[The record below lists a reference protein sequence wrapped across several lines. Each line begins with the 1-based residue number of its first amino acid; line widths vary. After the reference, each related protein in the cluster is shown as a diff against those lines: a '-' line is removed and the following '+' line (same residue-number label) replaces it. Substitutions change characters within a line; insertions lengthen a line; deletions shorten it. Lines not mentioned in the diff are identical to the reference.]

1 MPKMQLPTAFQKV
14 FEMFGIF
21 CLYFGIFSAVNAL
34 PDFQDGDIRL
44 IGGRTENE
52 GTVVIYHDGRW
63 GSICDRGWD
72 IRDGNVACHQLGFHR
87 ALQSLRRSPFGP
99 GRTLRWLTALR
110 CGGRELRLDKCRPRR
125 WGIDRDERHC
135 QQYSRSA
142 AVVCMPKTITSTS
155 STTTTTAKTTTKSH
169 TTSTTV
175 RPSTKQIT
183 ATAKPTTIAPKTSS
197 VENNIPTVKTII
209 AAEDIDGG
217 DEEKH
222 TISERYSNRSIIYA
236 ENNGSDN
243 FIPNQ
248 IVTNKRRSRMQY
260 DAEWS
265 DTRRTKDIE
274 NSPTTKKPTTTTKKP
289 STTTKKPSTT
299 PAAPAPFRYEAEVYS
314 INLPRRRWV
323 KDPLLKCWVLATV
336 RGKILIAKP
345 GRRPKRITKE
355 EYYKRRRTELEAQRG
370 VEDVSNEITR
380 SPLNDASKTHG
391 NVENNRIA
399 DHVSR
404 KTTRSPT
411 TTTSKP
417 TTTEK
422 PTTTTTTKEPPPA
435 RARPTPKP
443 STLKSTTRKSTTTT
457 TITPKRTTPKP
468 TPPKPTT
475 PKPTTPKPTTPKPT
489 TPKPTTPKPTTPKPT
504 TPKPTTL
511 KSTTTTTPKPIP
523 FSNPNPEPSSANT
536 YEDEVYALKL
546 VKSKWIKDNDL
557 GLWVMLSRSGKVL
570 IAKPGQ
576 RSKKVT
582 KDEYYQ
588 MRREKIRETH
598 SHDRM
603 KSDDPLPGQELEQ
616 VPAPTRRQLPLGSEE
631 NTISGNASTLFV
643 SSNVI
648 IGSDLN
654 ITGRSSHNGKPR
666 KHDSRI
672 ENRHR
677 HGHGSG
683 KIKIRL
689 AGQRANR
696 GKIEILPSGREEWG
710 VICGDHWTMRETM
723 VVCRGLNLG
732 YGQQPLTTAVYG
744 GSDQKKYYTR
754 VRCKGNEKR
763 LADCEWMDH
772 EGAVQCSSRESVAG
786 VICTSALPDLE
797 PSIYMLETTTFL
809 QDRHLYYLQCAMEE
823 KCLAPSAYE
832 AQRSRYWRQS
842 TRRLL
847 RFSSVVKN
855 IGTADFKPMT
865 DRSQW
870 EWHACHMHYHSMDV
884 FAHYDIMDQNG
895 NRVAEGLKAS
905 FCLEDSACNPG
916 IFPKYSCQNYGQQ
929 GISVGCSDNYMADID
944 CQWVD
949 ITDLEPG
956 EYIFKVEVNPKM
968 LVAEINFDNNA
979 VICNL
984 QYTGYYARLSKCK
997 LASLL

>member
-1 MPKMQLPTAFQKV
+1 MQLSKINQNI

-21 CLYFGIFSAVNAL
+21 YLCFGLFSAVNAL

-87 ALQSLRRSPFGP
+87 ALQSLRRSPYGP
-99 GRTLRWLTALR
+99 GRTHRWLTGLR
-110 CGGRELRLDKCRPRR
+110 CGGRELRLEQCRPRR
-125 WGIDRDERHC
+125 WGIERDERHC

-142 AVVCMPKTITSTS
+142 AVVCMPRAAPSASS
-155 STTTTTAKTTTKSH
+155 STTTTTKATTKSQ
-169 TTSTTV
+169 TTSTTES
-175 RPSTKQIT
+175 PSTKQIAIT
-183 ATAKPTTIAPKTSS
+183 SKPTTIAPKTLF
-197 VENNIPTVKTII
+197 VENNIPTVKTILE
-209 AAEDIDGG
+209 EDID
-217 DEEKH
+217 EVNKEKH
-222 TISERYSNRSIIYA
+222 AISERYSNRSIIYD
-236 ENNGSDN
+236 ENNN
-243 FIPNQ
+243 NENVIPDPT
-248 IVTNKRRSRMQY
+248 VTNNRQIRYRLQY
-260 DAEWS
+260 DAQWS

-274 NSPTTKKPTTTTKKP
+274 TSPTTKKP
-289 STTTKKPSTT
+289 STTTKKPSPTTKKPPTTTKKPSST
-299 PAAPAPFRYEAEVYS
+299 PAAPAPRFRYEAEVYS
-314 INLPRRRWV
+314 INLPMRRWV

-355 EYYKRRRTELEAQRG
+355 EYYERRRNELEAQRG
-370 VEDVSNEITR
+370 IEDVSNEITTR
-380 SPLNDASKTHG
+380 SPLNDASETHG
-391 NVENNRIA
+391 NVVNNRIA
-399 DHVSR
+399 DPVR
-404 KTTRSPT
+404 RRTTTKQTTITTKKTLTTPT
-411 TTTSKP
+411 TMKP
-417 TTTEK
+417 TTQK
-422 PTTTTTTKEPPPA
+422 PTTTTLKLTAKPA
-435 RARPTPKP
+435 
-443 STLKSTTRKSTTTT
+443 TLKTTIKSTTTT
-457 TITPKRTTPKP
+457 TTTPKP
-468 TPPKPTT
+468 TTQKPTT

-489 TPKPTTPKPTTPKPT
+489 TQKP
-504 TPKPTTL
+504 
-511 KSTTTTTPKPIP
+511 TTTTTAPAP
-523 FSNPNPEPSSANT
+523 ADT
-536 YEDEVYALKL
+536 YDDEVYALKL
-546 VKSKWIKDNDL
+546 VKSKWIKDDDL

-582 KDEYYQ
+582 EDEYYQ
-588 MRREKIRETH
+588 MRREKIRETQ

-603 KSDDPLPGQELEQ
+603 KSDDPSPGQESGRA
-616 VPAPTRRQLPLGSEE
+616 PAPRTRLLSIGTGGDII
-631 NTISGNASTLFV
+631 NGNASDLSV
-643 SSNVI
+643 SSDVM

-654 ITGRSSHNGKPR
+654 TSRNGNAGR
-666 KHDSRI
+666 HDSRFG
-672 ENRHR
+672 NRHR

-689 AGQRANR
+689 AGHRANR
-696 GKIEILPSGREEWG
+696 GKIEILPKGREEWG

-723 VVCRGLNLG
+723 VVCRDLGLG
-732 YGQQPLTTAVYG
+732 YGQQQITKAIFG
-744 GSDQKKYYTR
+744 GSDQKKYYSR

-763 LADCEWMDH
+763 VSDCEWVEH
-772 EGAVQCSSRESVAG
+772 EGPVQCSSRDSVAG

-823 KCLAPSAYE
+823 NCLAPSAYE

-949 ITDLEPG
+949 ITDLKPG

-968 LVAEINFDNNA
+968 LVAEISFDNNA
-979 VICNL
+979 VVCNL

-997 LASLL
+997 HASLL